1 MKRDASS
8 LFEEAGR
15 YMPGGVNSPVR
26 ACGSVDAE
34 PLFIARAS
42 GSRIYDADDREYV
55 DYVCSWGPMIAGH
68 AHPQVVKALR
78 EAIEKG
84 TSYGAPTELEIEMAR
99 RIVEAFPSIDM
110 VRMVNSGTEATMSAI
125 RLARGYT
132 GRKKILKFEGCYHG
146 HVDSLLV
153 KAGSGLATL
162 AIPGSPGVPEELA
175 GLTVTVPYN
184 DDALFEAALAA
195 HGDDIACVIVEP
207 VAGNMG
213 VVLPRP
219 GFLKTIRDRTREK
232 GIVLIFDEVITGF
245 RVSYGGYQTL
255 IDIDPDLTCLGKIIG
270 GGLPVGAFGG
280 RREIMEHLAPLGPVY
295 QAGTLSGNP
304 LAMAAGI
311 ATLDILRA
319 SDVYGALDQSAARLC
334 AEMGERF
341 TERKIPHTV
350 NRIGSMF
357 TLFFNPGPVSNFT
370 EASRS
375 DTGLFA
381 RYYQGMRNEG
391 VYIAPSQFECS
402 FLSLSHTDKDIEL
415 TVSACERVIA
425 NLSQQ

>member
-1 MKRDASS
+1 MKRDVSS

-15 YMPGGVNSPVR
+15 YIPGGVNSPVR
-26 ACGSVDAE
+26 ACGSVDAD
-34 PLFIARAS
+34 PLFISRAS
-42 GSRIYDADDREYV
+42 GSRIYDAEDREYV

-99 RIVEAFPSIDM
+99 RIVEAVPSIDM

-132 GRKKILKFEGCYHG
+132 GRKKVLKFEGCYHG

-175 GLTVTVPYN
+175 GLTVTIPYN
-184 DDALFEAALAA
+184 DDVLFEAALAA

-219 GFLKTIRDRTREK
+219 GFLRKIRDRTREK

-245 RVSYGGYQTL
+245 RVTYGGYQNL
-255 IDIDPDLTCLGKIIG
+255 IGIDPDLTCLGKIIG

-319 SDVYGALDQSAARLC
+319 SDGYDTLDRNAARLC
-334 AEMGERF
+334 TEMGKRF
-341 TERKIPHTV
+341 TAGGIPHTV
-350 NRIGSMF
+350 NRIGSMY
-357 TLFFNPGPVSNFT
+357 TLFFNPGPVTNFT

-375 DTGLFA
+375 DTGRFA
-381 RYYQGMRNEG
+381 RYYQGMRREG

-425 NLSQQ
+425 NLSQ